1 MKQVI
6 VLAAILPL
14 LLIFI
19 VQFTLQEKNAQMKMD
34 VASDVYTAA
43 EQARQDGCFTEANL
57 SRLRQQLA
65 SRAGTQESEIVIDAD
80 EVPKYRVNSYNEN
93 ERIHYRIEVPVAS
106 VMAGNRFFGISDEEN
121 RGIFVIENEIASE
134 RLRP

>member
-19 VQFTLQEKNAQMKMD
+19 VQFTLQEKNAQMKMS
-34 VASDVYTAA
+34 VASEVYTAS
-43 EQARQDGCFTEANL
+43 EQARQDGYFTTENI

-65 SRAGTQESEIVIDAD
+65 LKAGVQESDILIDAD
-80 EVPKYRVNSYNEN
+80 EVPKYRVNSYIEN
-93 ERIHYRIEVPVAS
+93 ERIHYRIEVPMERF
-106 VMAGNRFFGISDEEN
+106 MAGNRFFGISDEDN
-121 RGIFVIENEIASE
+121 RGVYVIENNISSE

>member
-19 VQFTLQEKNAQMKMD
+19 VQFTLQEKNTQMKMGI
-34 VASDVYTAA
+34 ANEVYTAA
-43 EQARQDGCFTEANL
+43 EQARQDGCFTAENI
-57 SRLRQQLA
+57 SRLRQQVA
-65 SRAGTQESEIVIDAD
+65 FRAEVQESDILIVAD
-80 EVPKYRVNSYNEN
+80 EVPRYRVNSYNEN
-93 ERIHYRIEVPVAS
+93 ERIHYRIEVPIAR

-121 RGIFVIENEIASE
+121 SGAYVIENNISSE

>member
-1 MKQVI
+1 MKQII

-19 VQFTLQEKNAQMKMD
+19 AQFTLQEKNAQIKRGI
-34 VASDVYTAA
+34 ASDVYAAA
-43 EQARQDGCFTEANL
+43 EQARQDGCFTAANL
-57 SRLRQQLA
+57 DRLKKQLA
-65 SRAGTQESEIVIDAD
+65 SRSGTEESEILIAAD

-93 ERIHYRIEVPVAS
+93 ERIHYKVEVPIKKA
-106 VMAGNRFFGISDEEN
+106 MAGNRYFGISDEEN
-121 RGIFVIENEIASE
+121 RGIFVIENDVASE

>member
-19 VQFTLQEKNAQMKMD
+19 VQFTLQEKNAQMKMG
-34 VASDVYTAA
+34 VASEVYTAS
-43 EQARQDGCFTEANL
+43 EQARQDGYFTTETI

-65 SRAGTQESEIVIDAD
+65 LKAGVQESDILIDAD
-80 EVPKYRVNSYNEN
+80 EVPKYRVNSYIEN
-93 ERIHYRIEVPVAS
+93 ERIHYRIEVPMERI
-106 VMAGNRFFGISDEEN
+106 MAGNRFFGISDEDN
-121 RGIFVIENEIASE
+121 RGVYVIENNISSE

>member
-1 MKQVI
+1 MKQII

-19 VQFTLQEKNAQMKMD
+19 VQFTLQEKNTQMQMD
-34 VASDVYTAA
+34 IANEIYAAA
-43 EQARQDGCFTEANL
+43 EQARQDGCFTTEDI
-57 SRLRQQLA
+57 SRLKQQLA
-65 SRAGTQESEIVIDAD
+65 LRAGVQESDILIDAD

-93 ERIHYRIEVPVAS
+93 ERIHYRIEVPMARI
-106 VMAGNRFFGISDEEN
+106 MAGNRFFGISDEEN
-121 RGIFVIENEIASE
+121 KGVYVIENNISSE

>member
-1 MKQVI
+1 MKQII

-34 VASDVYTAA
+34 IANDVYAAA
-43 EQARQDGCFTEANL
+43 EQARQDGCFTEANI
-57 SRLRQQLA
+57 SRLKQQLV
-65 SRAGTQESEIVIDAD
+65 SRMRTQEAKIVVDAD

-93 ERIHYRIEVPVAS
+93 ERIHYRVEVPITS

-121 RGIFVIENEIASE
+121 RGAFVIENDIASE
-134 RLRP
+134 RLMP

>member
-1 MKQVI
+1 MKQII

-19 VQFTLQEKNAQMKMD
+19 AQFTLQEKNAQVKMGI
-34 VASDVYTAA
+34 ANDVYAAA
-43 EQARQDGCFTEANL
+43 EQARQDGCFTAANIN
-57 SRLRQQLA
+57 RLKQQLA
-65 SRAGTQESEIVIDAD
+65 SRSGTEESEILIAAD

-93 ERIHYRIEVPVAS
+93 ERIHYKVKVPINKA
-106 VMAGNRFFGISDEEN
+106 MAGNRFFGIGDEEN
-121 RGIFVIENEIASE
+121 RGVFVIENDIASE

>member
-19 VQFTLQEKNAQMKMD
+19 VQFTLQEKNAQMKMSI
-34 VASDVYTAA
+34 ANDVYTAA
-43 EQARQDGCFTEANL
+43 EQARQDGCFTAENVN
-57 SRLRQQLA
+57 RLRQQLA
-65 SRAGTQESEIVIDAD
+65 SRAGAQESEILIDAD
-80 EVPKYRVNSYNEN
+80 EVPHYRVNSYNEN

-121 RGIFVIENEIASE
+121 RGIFVLENDIASE

>member
-19 VQFTLQEKNAQMKMD
+19 VQFTLQEKNAQVRMGI
-34 VASDVYTAA
+34 ANDVYAAA
-43 EQARQDGCFTEANL
+43 EQARQDGCFTAANID
-57 SRLRQQLA
+57 RLRQQLA
-65 SRAGTQESEIVIDAD
+65 SRSGMEESEILIAAD

-93 ERIHYRIEVPVAS
+93 ERIHYKVEVPIKKA
-106 VMAGNRFFGISDEEN
+106 MAGNRYFGISDEEN
-121 RGIFVIENEIASE
+121 RGAFVVENEVASE